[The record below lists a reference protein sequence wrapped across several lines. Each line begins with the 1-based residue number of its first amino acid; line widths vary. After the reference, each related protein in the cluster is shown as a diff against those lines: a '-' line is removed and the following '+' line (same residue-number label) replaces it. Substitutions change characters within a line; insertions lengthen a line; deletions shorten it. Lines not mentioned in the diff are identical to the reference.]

1 MGVDV
6 AATAQSYA
14 KKEKIKKRFQD
25 KQTRKALVA
34 FVASGTHKEVAVKKS
49 TKLNVVSLCA
59 VLTNNSDCIVFTNLY
74 NVYNYT
80 FR

>member
-6 AATAQSYA
+6 AAAAQSYA

-34 FVASGTHKEVAVKKS
+34 FVASGTHKEVAVKKIN
-49 TKLNVVSLCA
+49 KVKRGKFVCCFNK
-59 VLTNNSDCIVFTNLY
+59 
-74 NVYNYT
+74 
-80 FR
+80 

>member
-34 FVASGTHKEVAVKKS
+34 FVASGTHKEVAVKKI
-49 TKLNVVSLCA
+49 NQ
-59 VLTNNSDCIVFTNLY
+59 
-74 NVYNYT
+74 
-80 FR
+80 